1 MGILHI
7 YNVYTFKENLE
18 LKFKFGKMQHFVW
31 LGHDQFIAS
40 CSNSG
45 NVCVWN
51 ILNGQCLYEY
61 IEKRTC
67 FNFLIADLNELALY
81 IVALDRMNNIRV
93 LEIKNDKK
101 FQSDLD
107 GIIED
112 LVVDKLIETKK
123 ILAGENEIITCI
135 QCFKNVIFFGDSK
148 GNIKL
153 YDLNSENL
161 FSSEKTNHLYHSSSI
176 CQLFLIEKNGK
187 PCLISCSENGLMILS
202 NLTTKYI
209 LTNESKT
216 LHKEWIDH
224 VLITKSE
231 IVKKL
236 KYEMDLK
243 ETLFEQESE
252 QKNKINLTE
261 ILHQKEI
268 KEINYEAKM
277 NLTRLRIMLKELN
290 TISDDQEEAFAI
302 KLKTLTSKFVKIQEN
317 IKEGGEEKLIQ
328 SYKLNT
334 FLNHKKL
341 EVFHANEELKRKL
354 EDLKKEFTELN
365 ECKVYEEYEMY
376 KIEQEYSFKIR
387 NYRKTIE
394 LLVKENEQME
404 IDKDESI
411 QILKNKFKEILNLF
425 EKTNEDLKKKIYF
438 DKIKFRQLKDKL
450 ENLKENERNFDE
462 NFNSINK
469 KYLAKFLNV
478 ENLKKCLAIKKHTI
492 DTASKSLLTIDLKRK
507 KYTKINS
514 FQTNEEKHFEKKLPI
529 LKSENEKLINT
540 LQDYEEK
547 LIKIVSSKIRL
558 YKRIDTK
565 SSFKHEKFNRKLYSQ
580 QQIKTKKLIEYL
592 EKFKPN
598 KKRLIN
604 KLRHTIN

>member
-1 MGILHI
+1 
-7 YNVYTFKENLE
+7 
-18 LKFKFGKMQHFVW
+18 MQHFVW

-45 NVCVWN
+45 NICVWN
-51 ILNGQCLYEY
+51 IVNGQCLYEY

-67 FNFLIADLNELALY
+67 FNFLIADLNDLVLC

-93 LEIKNDKK
+93 LKIKNDQK

-112 LVVDKLIETKK
+112 LVVDKLVETKK
-123 ILAGENEIITCI
+123 VLAAENEIITCI
-135 QCFKNVIFFGDSK
+135 QCFKNAIFFGDSK
-148 GNIKL
+148 GNIKM

-161 FSSEKTNHLYHSSSI
+161 FSSEKTNHLSHSSSI

-187 PCLISCSENGLMILS
+187 PYLISCSENGLMILS
-202 NLTTKYI
+202 SLITKNSLLTSET
-209 LTNESKT
+209 KT

-236 KYEMDLK
+236 KYEMDLR

-268 KEINYEAKM
+268 KEINYEAKL

-290 TISDDQEEAFAI
+290 TISDDQEEEFEI

-317 IKEGGEEKLIQ
+317 IKEDGEEKLIQ
-328 SYKLNT
+328 CYKLNS
-334 FLNHKKL
+334 FLNHKQL
-341 EVFHANEELKRKL
+341 EVFQANEELKRKL
-354 EDLKKEFTELN
+354 EDLKKKFTELN

-376 KIEQEYSFKIR
+376 KIEQEYSFKIG

-394 LLVKENEQME
+394 LLVRENEQME

-411 QILKNKFKEILNLF
+411 QILKNKFKENLNLF

-438 DKIKFRQLKDKL
+438 DKIKLRQLRDNL

-462 NFNSINK
+462 NLNSINK
-469 KYLAKFLNV
+469 KYLAKFVNV
-478 ENLKKCLAIKKHTI
+478 ENLKKCLTIKIYAIDAT
-492 DTASKSLLTIDLKRK
+492 SKSLLAIDLKRK
-507 KYTKINS
+507 KNQRINS
-514 FQTNEEKHFEKKLPI
+514 FQTNEEKHFEKKLPL

-558 YKRIDTK
+558 YKRIDSK
-565 SSFKHEKFNRKLYSQ
+565 SPFKHEKFNSRKLYSQ